1 MNVNKEKDSFNQN
14 STSKFVSKS
23 NFEIEDLNFPF

>member
-14 STSKFVSKS
+14 STSNFVSKS
-23 NFEIEDLNFPF
+23 NFEIENLNFPL